1 MKIRIIIIEI
11 MISTYISIYLYKN
24 NKFFHEKTDTESVT
38 NLKKNQIYEL
48 IFFSFFPKSKKIF
61 YFFFL
66 RIGSFI
72 HFIEYSFKIISSC
85 H

>member
-1 MKIRIIIIEI
+1 MKRIRLKILIKIKKR
-11 MISTYISIYLYKN
+11 TK
-24 NKFFHEKTDTESVT
+24 TESVT

-48 IFFSFFPKSKKIF
+48 IFFNFFPKSKKNLLL
-61 YFFFL
+61 FFL

-72 HFIEYSFKIISSC
+72 HFIEYSFKIVSSC